1 MKIPVHMEYVTE
13 GDRLDMAESCC
24 CLLLSAVPTVCD
36 CGSAAADVMFMIMMI
51 INLTKMMVIIR
62 LRMPLRSINNN

>member
-1 MKIPVHMEYVTE
+1 MKIPEESLDVTE
-13 GDRLDMAESCC
+13 SC
-24 CLLLSAVPTVCD
+24 CLLLAAVPTVCD
-36 CGSAAADVMFMIMMI
+36 CGSAAAAADVMFMIMMI